1 MLRNN
6 TSIKRKTSAIKKW
19 FKKVIGLELY
29 HKKREEKRKSELYAI
44 RQQYFPILK
53 SIVNDNTSII
63 TSNCFAGLIM
73 QDLGLRYNSPTLGL
87 YFMYPDYIEFL
98 RKLEFYLKKATL
110 SFVEQSKYS
119 LGNERREKAKE
130 WYPIGVL
137 DKNVEV
143 HFLHYH
149 SEEEAAT
156 KWHRRA
162 KRVNMNDLIVIGME
176 QNLCT
181 TNDIEEFDKLPF
193 KQKIIF
199 STHQNILS
207 QSNCYIPEFK
217 GLGQVG
223 DPYRKGHI
231 FYHYLCEKILQK
243 RNDS

>member
-1 MLRNN
+1 MQKHQ
-6 TSIKRKTSAIKKW
+6 TSIKQNKNKIKKW
-19 FKKVIGLELY
+19 FKRIIGLELY
-29 HKKREEKRKSELYAI
+29 HKKRKERRDRKLHAL
-44 RQQYFPILK
+44 RQQYFPVLR
-53 SIVNDNTSII
+53 SVVNDDTSII

-73 QDLGLRYNSPTLGL
+73 QDLGLKYNSPTLGL

-98 RKLEFYLKKATL
+98 KNLKFYLKEAELK
-110 SFVEQSKYS
+110 FVEQSKYP
-119 LGNERREKAKE
+119 LGNQRREKAKE

-137 DKNVEV
+137 DEKVEI

-162 KRVNMNDLIVIGME
+162 ERVNMDDLLIIGMD

-181 TNDIEEFDKLPF
+181 AKDVEDFEDLEFEK
-193 KQKIIF
+193 KIMF
-199 STHQNILS
+199 STHQNPS
-207 QSNCYIPEFK
+207 CPSNIYIPEFE

-231 FYHYLCEKILQK
+231 FYKYLCEKIAHIK
-243 RNDS
+243 N